1 MGIGDLITLTNS
13 ETVVKGKITGMVVKN
28 NSDELERIY
37 INAIEQGFWLSSGWK
52 IQEEEG
58 K

>member
-1 MGIGDLITLTNS
+1 MTIGDEVTLTNS
-13 ETVVKGKITGMVVKN
+13 GTTITGKITGIVVKN
-28 NSDELERIY
+28 NSTELERIY

>member
-1 MGIGDLITLTNS
+1 MTIGDEVTLTNS
-13 ETVVKGKITGMVVKN
+13 GTTITGKITGIVVKN
-28 NSDELERIY
+28 NSTELERIY

-52 IQEEEG
+52 IQEKEG